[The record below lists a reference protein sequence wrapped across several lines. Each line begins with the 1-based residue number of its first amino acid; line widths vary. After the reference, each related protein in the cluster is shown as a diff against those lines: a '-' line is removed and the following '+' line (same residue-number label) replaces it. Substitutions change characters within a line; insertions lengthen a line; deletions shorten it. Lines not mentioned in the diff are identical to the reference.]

1 MNINYIIANVATI
14 KSKIY
19 QANENM
25 FGTETKLNVWFRFTF
40 TVITV
45 KTELNVWFEFAFTV
59 NTA

>member
-19 QANENM
+19 QANENT
-25 FGTETKLNVWFRFTF
+25 FGTETELNVWFEFMF

-45 KTELNVWFEFAFTV
+45 KTELNECWQL
-59 NTA
+59 